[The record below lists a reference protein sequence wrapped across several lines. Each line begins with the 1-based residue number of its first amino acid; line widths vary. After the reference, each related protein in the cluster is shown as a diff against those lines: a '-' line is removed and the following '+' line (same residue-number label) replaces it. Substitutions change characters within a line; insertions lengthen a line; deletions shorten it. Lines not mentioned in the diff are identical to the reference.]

1 MSEYGALRNAVVPG
15 TFDPITNGHID
26 VIERAAQIFENV
38 YVCIA
43 HNPEKTPLFPI
54 QERVEMAKESLAHLD
69 NVFVETFDG
78 LVVKFALQRQAI
90 ALIRGIRAISDFEF
104 EFQMALMN
112 RRLAP
117 NIITLFMMPHPRY
130 TYLNSSLIRN
140 VASYGGDVSPYV
152 PASVYRRLIQ
162 RFNLPKNE
170 SIK

>member
-1 MSEYGALRNAVVPG
+1 MTEQKILRNAVVPG

-26 VIERAAQIFENV
+26 VIERAAQIFSNV

-43 HNPEKTPLFPI
+43 HNPEKIPLFPI
-54 QERVEMAKESLAHLD
+54 QERVEMAKESLSHLT

-78 LVVKFALQRQAI
+78 LVVKFAQQHQAI

-117 NIITLFMMPHPRY
+117 QIITLFMMPHPRY

-140 VASYGGDVSPYV
+140 VASHGGDVSPYV
-152 PASVYRRLIQ
+152 PANVFRKLVE
-162 RFNLPKNE
+162 RFQKEMPKE
-170 SIK
+170 